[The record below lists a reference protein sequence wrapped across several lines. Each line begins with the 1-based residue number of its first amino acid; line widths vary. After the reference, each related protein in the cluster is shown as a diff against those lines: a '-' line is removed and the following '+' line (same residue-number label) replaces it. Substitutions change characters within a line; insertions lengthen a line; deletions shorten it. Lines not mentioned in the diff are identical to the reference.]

1 MPAPAP
7 PPPSA
12 PPRAAFFPTPSIAAP
27 AFVAA
32 FARSFAALIP
42 GRKPFGRLFSCA
54 SSTETRRRICASWL
68 PGMAGHLD
76 LSAPRR
82 RRYHAQQLPLLGFL
96 VEQTASGRQLA
107 RAARVLK
114 QLHQPEKIH
123 AQPPPRPSSLDVP
136 PLTLLADPVA
146 QIPRRLVLE

>member
-76 LSAPRR
+76 LSEPRR
-82 RRYHAQQLPLLGFL
+82 RRYHAQQLPLLSL
-96 VEQTASGRQLA
+96 LIEQPASRRQLS
-107 RAARVLK
+107 RAARVLE
-114 QLHQPEKIH
+114 QFNQPQVVH
-123 AQPPPRPSSLDVP
+123 AQPRPRPASLDVP
-136 PLTLLADPVA
+136 PLT
-146 QIPRRLVLE
+146 